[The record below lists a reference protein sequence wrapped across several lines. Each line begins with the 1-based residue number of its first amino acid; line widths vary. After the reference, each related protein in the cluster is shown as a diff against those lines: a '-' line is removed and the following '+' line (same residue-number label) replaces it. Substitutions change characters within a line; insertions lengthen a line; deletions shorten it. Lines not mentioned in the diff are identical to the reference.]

1 MNTQYTAAFVLSFLC
16 LNFLLL
22 YCYYYSVMYGTVMPV
37 SAYMALAFVF
47 GFIQINNDDDDE
59 LSKNTPAI
67 LAP

>member
-1 MNTQYTAAFVLSFLC
+1 
-16 LNFLLL
+16 
-22 YCYYYSVMYGTVMPV
+22 MYGTVMPV

-47 GFIQINNDDDDE
+47 GFIQIINDDDDE